1 MPCITAGINLTLG
14 IHFYYIYYFY
24 LLQNIPPDKQRLIF
38 KGKVL
43 QDDKK
48 LSEYGKSQNLYFPQI
63 KIRPSDRV
71 RFKNRNCAK
80 FSEQI
85 MR

>member
-1 MPCITAGINLTLG
+1 MDMDIEITRQKLAGIQ
-14 IHFYYIYYFY
+14 HS
-24 LLQNIPPDKQRLIF
+24 
-38 KGKVL
+38 
-43 QDDKK
+43 K
-48 LSEYGKSQNLYFPQI
+48 LD
-63 KIRPSDRV
+63 RPSDRV

>member
-1 MPCITAGINLTLG
+1 MPCITAEQESTKPLG
-14 IHFYYIYYFY
+14 FTFYYLNY

-48 LSEYGKSQNLYFPQI
+48 LSEYGKSICNSLHAIVLLLYFIWSMSKTEEITVKLLKI
-63 KIRPSDRV
+63 K
-71 RFKNRNCAK
+71 
-80 FSEQI
+80 
-85 MR
+85 